1 LWNLKPENPATSN
14 STEARVMTDY
24 AFSFTGN
31 YFIKVILGV
40 SSPNR
45 LIKIESQPIKVAIEE
60 PAGENLLVWKKIKD
74 RGDLGYFIQQD
85 DFLIPS
91 YKVEEREKLQRE
103 IEQIIIEYPDTII
116 SSQLKKS
123 LEKFQKNEQL
133 IKSALEKRNK
143 SQ

>member
-1 LWNLKPENPATSN
+1 MWNLKPENPATSN